1 MSSLILN
8 SLYSHPKTSALF
20 RKEKRIKTNQSI
32 TLASKQLQIRKFT
45 LFIAHP
51 PTKQHDFPSHNPPIR
66 NPPTPEYQCR
76 PISIRKVSPQ
86 PRIGVSVSFLAF
98 KFTASPLVYIR
109 SYTAESRG
117 WIFLTQFLWRT
128 WPCRYRRELH
138 TCCFVHRASTLSCAD
153 DARKLCRALAM
164 HVGRLRVPS

>member
-1 MSSLILN
+1 MLQKKKNYFNIKMSSLILN

-86 PRIGVSVSFLAF
+86 ARIGVSVSFLAF
-98 KFTASPLVYIR
+98 KFTASPLVYPIV
-109 SYTAESRG
+109 
-117 WIFLTQFLWRT
+117 
-128 WPCRYRRELH
+128 YRRVSRMD
-138 TCCFVHRASTLSCAD
+138 FSNPVS
-153 DARKLCRALAM
+153 LAN
-164 HVGRLRVPS
+164 VAV

>member
-8 SLYSHPKTSALF
+8 SLYSYPKTSALF

-51 PTKQHDFPSHNPPIR
+51 PTKQLDFPSHNPPIR
-66 NPPTPEYQCR
+66 NPPTPEFNVGQ
-76 PISIRKVSPQ
+76 
-86 PRIGVSVSFLAF
+86 LAF
-98 KFTASPLVYIR
+98 EKSRRSLESACRYRFSLSSSPPRLSYIR

-117 WIFLTQFLWRT
+117 WIFLTQFPWRT